1 VGRSGWPITFADVLE
16 ARERL
21 SPHLEPT
28 PLRSYPVLDR
38 ATGVR
43 VLVKHE
49 NFQPTG
55 AFKVRNALSAL
66 TLLSPESRSR
76 GVVAAS
82 RGNHGL
88 GLAWAGQRLEVP
100 VTVCVPLGNN
110 PEKNSAIRALGARL
124 VEEGQDYDESTA
136 VADRLVSQ
144 EGLHLVHGTNDA
156 TIIAGAGTIAL
167 EILEEH
173 PGVDALVVSVG
184 GGSQAVGSLTT
195 ARGLHSEIKV
205 YAVQAAG
212 ASAIHDAWH
221 RGEPVS
227 LPAART
233 FADGLATRNTYPL
246 TFDALREG
254 LEGFVTVTDEA
265 IADSVRLVLSSTH
278 TLVEGAGAAGLAGLL
293 ELREKLA
300 GKTVAIILSGAN
312 IDADTLRRIL
322 VKEI

>member
-1 VGRSGWPITFADVLE
+1 MSGWPIAFADVLE

-21 SPHLEPT
+21 RAHLEPT
-28 PLRSYPVLDR
+28 PLRSYPVLDQ
-38 ATGVR
+38 ATGIR

-66 TLLSPESRSR
+66 TLLPSESRRR

>member
-1 VGRSGWPITFADVLE
+1 
-16 ARERL
+16 
-21 SPHLEPT
+21 
-28 PLRSYPVLDR
+28 
-38 ATGVR
+38 
-43 VLVKHE
+43 
-49 NFQPTG
+49 
-55 AFKVRNALSAL
+55 
-66 TLLSPESRSR
+66 
-76 GVVAAS
+76 
-82 RGNHGL
+82 
-88 GLAWAGQRLEVP
+88 
-100 VTVCVPLGNN
+100 
-110 PEKNSAIRALGARL
+110 
-124 VEEGQDYDESTA
+124 
-136 VADRLVSQ
+136 
-144 EGLHLVHGTNDA
+144 
-156 TIIAGAGTIAL
+156 
-167 EILEEH
+167 
-173 PGVDALVVSVG
+173 
-184 GGSQAVGSLTT
+184 VGSLTT

-265 IADSVRLVLSSTH
+265 IAEAVRLVLSSTH
-278 TLVEGAGAAGLAGLL
+278 TMAEGAGAAGLAGLL

-322 VKEI
+322 AKETPPPS